1 MVGNVKRE
9 LLDQMCHES
18 RNLAQVAK
26 GMVTEMR
33 KLQEAPIKN
42 REEIEW
48 IQDKLL
54 HRLREF
60 NQFTEI
66 FRDKVDE
73 VDET

>member
-1 MVGNVKRE
+1 MGNVRRE

-18 RNLAQVAK
+18 RNLAMVAK
-26 GMVTEMR
+26 GMVKEMQ
-33 KLQEAPIKN
+33 KLQEFPIKN
-42 REEIEW
+42 RSEIEW
-48 IQDKLL
+48 IQDKLV